1 MARRALVVGVS
12 CAALWFALAGEGE
25 ARSLRRTLGQPV
37 EHQGGV
43 LAAALAPLGSVIGSQ
58 VANQIPTLS
67 TSAGFTYE
75 FNPELEIYERSTQ
88 TFGPLFSERAIT
100 IGRNK
105 FNVNVSFTHI
115 GFDTYDG
122 QDLDRLRS
130 QVEIA
135 EDANGQRTFAGLRRP
150 DLADRFSGLTQD
162 QIFTQVDVDLD
173 IEAQLFDMSFTY
185 GLLDNLDLNIDIP
198 VIRTFARSTVT
209 ELTLDPRF
217 EAVLPPEFDTG
228 PDIVETFAARESAV
242 GIGDIRLRSKYLA
255 FSGPVR
261 VAGLLDLILPTGSP
275 GDFQGAGWT
284 RLGTFLIAS
293 GTIGNVL
300 EPHAQAGVETNL
312 DYIDKSQAKYVVGV
326 TAQLGSAAAAT
337 VDFIGRSEFG
347 ALERVPNSARLPAV
361 ENGRFVESTAPFTGR
376 PIFLDIKRN
385 DVLDLAVG
393 GKVAITEQAILFATV
408 TLPLNDDGLRADVVP
423 TAGFEVSF

>member
-1 MARRALVVGVS
+1 MARRALVVVVS
-12 CAALWFALAGEGE
+12 CAVLWLALAGQSE
-25 ARSLRRTLGQPV
+25 ARNLRRTLGQPV

-58 VANQIPTLS
+58 IANQIPTLS

-88 TFGPLFSERAIT
+88 NFGPLFSERAIT

-105 FNVNVSFTHI
+105 FNINTSYTYI

-122 QDLDRLRS
+122 QDLHHLKS
-130 QVEIA
+130 QVEISA
-135 EDANGQRTFAGLRRP
+135 DRTRFAGLRRP
-150 DLADRFSGLTQD
+150 DLADRFSGLTPEQV
-162 QIFTQVDVDLD
+162 FTQVGVDLD
-173 IEAQLFDMSFTY
+173 LEAQLFDLSFTY
-185 GLLDNLDLNIDIP
+185 VLLDNLDVNIDIP

-217 EAVLPPEFDTG
+217 EAVLPPGFDTG
-228 PDIVETFAARESAV
+228 PNIVERFSARESSV

-261 VAGLLDLILPTGSP
+261 VAGLFDLILPTGSP
-275 GDFQGAGWT
+275 GNFQGAGYT

-293 GTIGNVL
+293 GTITDVL
-300 EPHAQAGVETNL
+300 EPHAQAGVEFNA
-312 DYIDKSQAKYVVGV
+312 DYLDKSQAKYVVGV
-326 TAQLGSAAAAT
+326 TAQLGSVAAAT

-347 ALERVPNSARLPAV
+347 ALERIPNSARLPAV
-361 ENGRFVESTAPFTGR
+361 ENGEIIESAPPFTGR
-376 PIFLDIKRN
+376 PVILDINRN

-393 GKVAITEQAILFATV
+393 GKVAIAQRAIVFATV

-423 TAGFEVSF
+423 TAGFELSF